1 MFRGCFTALVTPFKG
16 GKVDEAAYR
25 RLIEFQIENG
35 VDGIVPCGTTGES
48 ATLTHAEHTRV
59 VDIAIDAAAGRV
71 KVIAGAGSNSTD
83 ETIKLTR
90 HAKEA
95 GADGAL
101 LITPYYN
108 KPTQAGLYEHYS
120 IVAGE
125 VDIPI
130 ILYNVPSRTGV
141 NMSPETT
148 GRLSEIDNIVGI
160 KDATGDIAVVTE
172 VIERSVEGF
181 EIISGD
187 DFITMPMLAIGGQG
201 VISVTSNIAPQKV
214 SDMCRF
220 FFEGDLDES
229 RKLHYSLQ
237 PLHRVMFIETSPIP
251 VKTAL
256 AAMGIMDEEFRLPL
270 VALSD
275 ENRGKLGDL
284 LRLYDLV
291 GA

>member
-16 GKVDEAAYR
+16 GKVDEEAFR
-25 RLIEFQIENG
+25 RLIEFQIEGG

-48 ATLTHAEHTRV
+48 ATLTHDEHTRV

-120 IVAGE
+120 SVARE

-148 GRLSEIDNIVGI
+148 GRLSKIDNVVGI

-201 VISVTSNIAPQKV
+201 VISVTSNVAPRKV
-214 SDMCRF
+214 SDMCRL
-220 FFEGDLDES
+220 FFEGDLEGS

-237 PLHRVMFIETSPIP
+237 PLHRAMFIETSPIP
-251 VKTAL
+251 AKTAL

-270 VALSD
+270 VALSG
-275 ENRGKLGDL
+275 ENRAKLGEVL
-284 LRLYDLV
+284 KAYALV

>member
-16 GKVDEAAYR
+16 GKVDEAAFR

-48 ATLTHAEHTRV
+48 ATLTHDEHNRV

-71 KVIAGAGSNSTD
+71 KVIAGAGSNSTG
-83 ETIKLTR
+83 ETVKLTR

-148 GRLSEIDNIVGI
+148 GRLSKIDNIVGI

-201 VISVTSNIAPQKV
+201 VISVTSNIAPRKV

-220 FFEGDLDES
+220 FFEGNLDES

-275 ENRGKLGDL
+275 ENRGKLDEVLKAYG
-284 LRLYDLV
+284 LV